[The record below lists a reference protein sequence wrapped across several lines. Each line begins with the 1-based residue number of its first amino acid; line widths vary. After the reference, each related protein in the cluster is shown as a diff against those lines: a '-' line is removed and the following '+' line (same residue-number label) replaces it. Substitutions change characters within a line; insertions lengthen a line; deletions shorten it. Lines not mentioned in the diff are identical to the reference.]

1 MELFAAV
8 IHMLECPLGTNT
20 SIILQEDYKKKKGLS
35 SLVTANSTSCDFC
48 TDFYT

>member
-8 IHMLECPLGTNT
+8 IHMLECPLGKNT
-20 SIILQEDYKKKKGLS
+20 SIILLEDYEKKKGLS
-35 SLVTANSTSCDFC
+35 SLLTVNSTSYDFC